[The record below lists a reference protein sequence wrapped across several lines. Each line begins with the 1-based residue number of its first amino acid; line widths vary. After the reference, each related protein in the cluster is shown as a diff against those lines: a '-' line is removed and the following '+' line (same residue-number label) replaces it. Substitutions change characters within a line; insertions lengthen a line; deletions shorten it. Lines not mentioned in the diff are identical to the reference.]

1 LAYFLMVTGSAGMG
15 ELGSRLSVGQHS
27 LFFLSAATVLSAGAA
42 APEPG
47 QRGSRT
53 VDAEQTG
60 NPSN

>member
-1 LAYFLMVTGSAGMG
+1 MVTGSAAGMG

-27 LFFLSAATVLSAGAA
+27 LFFLSAATVLSAGGA
-42 APEPG
+42 APEPP

-53 VDAEQTG
+53 IDAEQTG

>member
-1 LAYFLMVTGSAGMG
+1 MG
-15 ELGSRLSVGQHS
+15 ELGSRLSVEQHS

-53 VDAEQTG
+53 IDAEQTG